1 MANIGTLHFQIG
13 GDDKELRKIFEE
25 RKKDAEALQKL
36 LSGMTVGSKSQTQNY
51 TEIIKNLERQN
62 KLLISNAK
70 VEEANAK
77 AAATS
82 ALSQQKVNDA
92 REKGKQIQLQ
102 TLRLDNEK
110 IASEQRIR
118 TEAARTETVR
128 KQQEV
133 SAARI
138 AAIERERANKEALYN
153 QRRLTE
159 IQRTEAAKRRAAMVG
174 VQGQTAYN
182 NSLGL
187 TNRTL
192 FSQRNLLMQL
202 SNAAGIY
209 FSVYQLGS
217 FVRELAMVSGEFEKQ
232 RLSLAAILR
241 DGVAA
246 NRLFGQIRDL
256 AVYSPFNFK
265 ELTDY
270 AKQLSAFSFPANE
283 IFDTMKRLA
292 DVSAGLGVDMR
303 RIILAV
309 GQVKSASVLRGKFFA
324 SPVRNNRLNTPLIA
338 GNSLKVRTISS
349 EALAA

>member
-1 MANIGTLHFQIG
+1 MANIGTLNFLIG

-25 RKKDAEALQKL
+25 RKKDAIELQSL
-36 LSGMTVGSKSQTQNY
+36 ISNITIGSKGKSSDY
-51 TEIIKNLERQN
+51 AGIIKNLQRQN
-62 KLLISNAK
+62 QLIISNAK
-70 VEEANAK
+70 AEAEQAK
-77 AAATS
+77 TAATTVI
-82 ALSQQKVNDA
+82 SQQRVNDA
-92 REKGKQIQLQ
+92 LEKGKQIQLQ

-110 IASEQRIR
+110 LVSEQRNRTEIER
-118 TEAARTETVR
+118 TEAVR
-128 KQQEV
+128 KQQLV

-138 AAIERERANKEALYN
+138 AAIERENAAKEALYN

-174 VQGQTAYN
+174 VSGQNAYN
-182 NSLGL
+182 HSLGL

-209 FSVYQLGS
+209 FSIYQVGS
-217 FVRELAMVSGEFEKQ
+217 FVKELAMVSGEFEKQ

-246 NRLFGQIRDL
+246 NKLFSQIRDL

-338 GNSLKVRTISS
+338 GKSCIIRIISS